1 MEFVLASN
9 NKKKLREMDEILRR
23 EGCSVISMAEAG
35 FHTDPEENGKTFEEN
50 ALIKAKAAMEHSGR
64 ACIADDSGLEVDALD
79 GAPGVYSAR
88 YCEGTDLDRVCFL
101 LENMKDKRDRSAR
114 FVSCVAC
121 AFPDGSS
128 IIVRGECPGVILEE
142 LKGEG
147 GFGYD
152 PIFYVPNEGYTFAE
166 MPQDRK
172 NEISH
177 RGAAMVKFCAELKKQ
192 GKI

>member
-9 NKKKLREMDEILRR
+9 NQKKLREMDEILRR
-23 EGCSVISMAEAG
+23 EGCSVISMKEAG
-35 FHTDPEENGKTFEEN
+35 FHTDPEENGSTFEEN
-50 ALIKAKAAMEHSGR
+50 ARIKAKAAMEASGR
-64 ACIADDSGLEVDALD
+64 ACIADDSGLAVAGLG
-79 GAPGVYSAR
+79 GAPGVRSAR
-88 YCEGTDLDRVCFL
+88 YCEGTDLDRVYFL
-101 LENMKDKRDRSAR
+101 LENMKGMEDRTAR

-121 AFPDGSS
+121 AFPDGTS
-128 IIVRGECPGVILEE
+128 IVVRGECPGVILEE

-152 PIFYVPNEGYTFAE
+152 PVFYVPAEGYTFAE
-166 MPQDRK
+166 MPQERK

>member
-9 NKKKLREMDEILRR
+9 NQKKLREMDEILRR
-23 EGCSVISMAEAG
+23 EGCSVISMKEAG
-35 FHTDPEENGKTFEEN
+35 FHTDPEENGSTFEEN
-50 ALIKAKAAMEHSGR
+50 ALIKAKAAMEASGR
-64 ACIADDSGLEVDALD
+64 ACIADDSGLAVDGLG
-79 GAPGVYSAR
+79 GAPGVLSAR
-88 YCEGTDLDRVCFL
+88 YCEGTDLDRVYFL
-101 LENMKDKRDRSAR
+101 LENMKGMEDRTAR

-121 AFPDGSS
+121 AFTDGTS
-128 IIVRGECPGVILEE
+128 IVVRGECPGVILEE

-152 PIFYVPNEGYTFAE
+152 PVFYVPAEGYTFAE
-166 MPQDRK
+166 MPQERK
-172 NEISH
+172 NEISP

>member
-9 NKKKLREMDEILRR
+9 NQKKLREMDEILRR
-23 EGCSVISMAEAG
+23 EGCSVISMKEAG
-35 FHTDPEENGKTFEEN
+35 FHTDPEENGSTFEEN
-50 ALIKAKAAMEHSGR
+50 ALIKAKAAMEASGR
-64 ACIADDSGLEVDALD
+64 ACIADDSGLAVDGLG
-79 GAPGVYSAR
+79 GAPGVRSAR
-88 YCEGTDLDRVCFL
+88 YCEGTDLDRVYFL
-101 LENMKDKRDRSAR
+101 LENMKGMEDRTAR

-121 AFPDGSS
+121 AFPDGTS
-128 IIVRGECPGVILEE
+128 IVVRGECPGVILEE

-152 PIFYVPNEGYTFAE
+152 PVFYVPAEGYTFAE
-166 MPQDRK
+166 MPQERK

>member
-9 NKKKLREMDEILRR
+9 NQKKLREMDEILRR
-23 EGCSVISMAEAG
+23 EGCSVISMKEAG
-35 FHTDPEENGKTFEEN
+35 FHTDPEENGSTFEEN
-50 ALIKAKAAMEHSGR
+50 ALIKAKAAMEASGR
-64 ACIADDSGLEVDALD
+64 ACIADDSGLAVDGLG
-79 GAPGVYSAR
+79 GAPGVQSAPS
-88 YCEGTDLDRVCFL
+88 CVGTDLDRVYFL
-101 LENMKDKRDRSAR
+101 LENMKGMEDRTAR

-121 AFPDGSS
+121 AFPDGTS
-128 IIVRGECPGVILEE
+128 IVVRGECPGVILEE

-152 PIFYVPNEGYTFAE
+152 PVFYVPAEGYTFAE
-166 MPQDRK
+166 MPQERK

>member
-23 EGCSVISMAEAG
+23 EGCSVISMADAG
-35 FHTDPEENGKTFEEN
+35 FHTDPEENGTTFEEN
-50 ALIKAKAAMEHSGR
+50 ALIKARAAMEQSGR
-64 ACIADDSGLEVDALD
+64 ACIADDSGLAVDGLG
-79 GAPGVYSAR
+79 GAPGVLSAR
-88 YCEGTDLDRVCFL
+88 YCAGTDLDRVHFL
-101 LENMKDKRDRSAR
+101 LDNMKGMEDRSAR

-128 IIVRGECPGVILEE
+128 IVVRGECPGVILEE

-152 PIFYVPNEGYTFAE
+152 PVFYVPDEGCTFAE